1 MQLCIFTRHQST
13 IKISLLMKRIA
24 VFCGSSIGFNT
35 IYALEAKKLGYYL
48 AQKNIGL
55 VFGGGKIGLMGTIAD
70 AVLEK
75 NGEVIGVIPDL
86 LRHEEVAHTKITRM
100 LVTRKM
106 SKRKVKMSKLV
117 DGYIAM
123 AGGFG
128 TLDEIFEA
136 LTLGQLG
143 IEHKPVGIL
152 NTNGYFDHTLKQ
164 LDVMVDEGFLKQI
177 NKDMLIISSSF
188 ENLIKKM
195 QNYQAPKISKVV
207 NTVATK

>member
-1 MQLCIFTRHQST
+1 
-13 IKISLLMKRIA
+13 MKRIA

-35 IYALEAKKLGYYL
+35 IYALEAKKVGYYL
-48 AQKNIGL
+48 AQNNIGL
-55 VFGGGKIGLMGTIAD
+55 VYGGGKIGLMGAIAD

-75 NGEVIGVIPDL
+75 KGEVIGVIPDL

-100 LVTRKM
+100 LITRKM

-123 AGGFG
+123 AGGYG

-143 IEHKPVGIL
+143 IEYKPIGIL
-152 NTNGYFDHTLKQ
+152 NTHGYFDNTLKQ
-164 LDVMVDEGFLKQI
+164 LDVMVNEGFLKQT
-177 NKDMLIISSSF
+177 NRDMLIVNSSI

-195 QNYQAPKISKVV
+195 ENYLTPSISKVV